1 MPLDLLTIGRVSL
14 DLFSEQ
20 AGEPFPNI
28 RSFATSVGGSPVNIA
43 IGASRLGIKSA
54 TLTAVGEDPV
64 GDFVLH
70 FLENEAVDTRYIIRK
85 PHRRTGLAVVGVE
98 PPDRFPLVF
107 YRDAAADW
115 QLNFDDVRNTPVAE
129 ACILLLSGTALS
141 ASPCRDACFAAAEQ
155 AIHAS
160 TSVWMDLDL
169 RPDQWIHPLAYGVT
183 MRLALRFLEV
193 CIGTEEE
200 WFAALAPN
208 PESIMAGN
216 SISPAESPEL
226 YQRLNQTLDDYPQLT
241 LVVKRGAAGVQVYQK
256 SQPVLT
262 NPSQKVEIVNTVGAG
277 DAFAAGLIASRLNG
291 SSWHEAARFANA
303 CGAIV
308 VSRPGC
314 STALPYPNE
323 VQELLV
329 QNGVSV

>member
-20 AGEPFPNI
+20 AGAPFPSI

-43 IGASRLGIKSA
+43 IGASRLGLQAA

-70 FLENEAVDTRYIIRK
+70 SLQKEGVDTRYIVKIPRM
-85 PHRRTGLAVVGVE
+85 RTGLAVVGVE

-115 QLNFDDVRNTPVAE
+115 HLSIDDVCAAPITETR
-129 ACILLLSGTALS
+129 ILLLSGTALS
-141 ASPCRDACFAAAEQ
+141 TSPCRDACFAAAER
-155 AIHAS
+155 AHRAS
-160 TSVWMDLDL
+160 THVWMDLDL
-169 RPDQWIHPLAYGVT
+169 RPDQWAHPLAFGVT
-183 MRLALRFLEV
+183 MRQTLPFTDV

-200 WFAALAPN
+200 WWAALAHEPD
-208 PESIMAGN
+208 SVMAGKAITAKQRN
-216 SISPAESPEL
+216 EL
-226 YQRLNQTLDDYPQLT
+226 ARHLELT
-241 LVVKRGAAGVQVYQK
+241 RHKLPNLTMIVKCGAKGVQVHPAREAMLYA
-256 SQPVLT
+256 
-262 NPSQKVEIVNTVGAG
+262 PSLNVEVVNTVGAG
-277 DAFAAGLIASRLNG
+277 DAFAAGLIASRLQG
-291 SSWHEAARFANA
+291 ALWEEAARFANA

-314 STALPYPNE
+314 SQALPVQNE
-323 VQELLV
+323 VEQLLAE
-329 QNGVSV
+329 NGVLP